1 MPSSSTRRFGG
12 WFCTWCVLAAGA
24 SACSPDSTQ
33 QARGNGSPAC
43 ASAECGAAG
52 GASAAADSGT
62 SSDFGNAP
70 PITDAGTVD
79 FDALQKERDP
89 NKACDPG
96 TYKGTYKCT
105 LEMNGMMSL
114 QLEGNVSFDLAIDE
128 TTQMNDCP
136 PGTEFCQDLVIA
148 KGSGKL
154 LGFALLII
162 GFETSLEGG
171 LDCKTGEFQAKAID
185 GIWGLPVSSN
195 PSDPNAPLTVSK
207 PPSGMFDGEL
217 NGVHL
222 GGTPQRIEGMWS
234 LREIAMNLVCPGPF
248 TVERQP

>member
-1 MPSSSTRRFGG
+1 MRH
-12 WFCTWCVLAAGA
+12 WLAAGVVCVLVGC
-24 SACSPDSTQ
+24 SADDAAKKSSGQRPDAGSTE
-33 QARGNGSPAC
+33 AGT
-43 ASAECGAAG
+43 GAAAG
-52 GASAAADSGT
+52 TGAIDT
-62 SSDFGNAP
+62 FENTP
-70 PITDAGTVD
+70 VTDAGFVD
-79 FDALQKERDP
+79 LDALSAERDP
-89 NKACDPG
+89 SRACDPG
-96 TYKGTYKCT
+96 TYTGTYKCT